1 MLPAPPSSIQ
11 ASPEPSAPDV
21 STNLLAFIK
30 DLKDGK
36 TLAQY
41 NIKFS
46 IPAEELER
54 FEQAV
59 GRDKTLSRFYR
70 KKLRYEWD
78 STNCIFTILK
88 AGTEIQEI
96 YSRISQYLEVR
107 LRELAES
114 RHVPEGL
121 DPWEQKRMKELVD
134 LIKPL
139 PLRKLDIGRSRM
151 SPDICFTSGTT
162 DSLLGLA
169 QKHVEP
175 LVVFEVRCVD
185 SLTRREDV
193 ERRVQLYLEVSGQT
207 CPFRHHVKTVVL
219 IHYLEQGMEIQFSV
233 SRLRHEDGKGIIST
247 PIVESSCRAQPGYI
261 GLTLSDFLPQDA
273 IELGFMQ
280 DETGRR
286 ACDGVEVG
294 IAIAEMVRQTRGMV
308 MDENCSTLKRGRRD
322 SLGELQERPASYSK
336 KHFTF

>member
-1 MLPAPPSSIQ
+1 MLPTPPSSIQ
-11 ASPEPSAPDV
+11 ASPEPSTPDV

-41 NIKFS
+41 DTKFS
-46 IPAEELER
+46 IPAEEFER

-88 AGTEIQEI
+88 ADTEIQEI
-96 YSRISQYLEVR
+96 CSRISQCLEER
-107 LRELAES
+107 FRELEES
-114 RHVPEGL
+114 RHVSEGL
-121 DPWEQKRMKELVD
+121 DPWEHKRMKELVD

-139 PLRKLDIGRSRM
+139 PLRKLYIGSSRM
-151 SPDICFTSGTT
+151 SPDICFTFGTT
-162 DSLLGLA
+162 ESLLGLA
-169 QKHVEP
+169 PKHVEP

-193 ERRVQLYLEVSGQT
+193 ERRARLYFEVSGQT
-207 CPFRHHVKTVVL
+207 CPFRHHFKTVVL
-219 IHYLEQGMEIQFSV
+219 IHYLEEEMEVQFSV
-233 SRLRHEDGKGIIST
+233 SRLRREDEKGIIST
-247 PIVESSCRAQPGYI
+247 QVVESSCRAQSGHI

-294 IAIAEMVRQTRGMV
+294 IAVAEMVRQTRELV
-308 MDENCSTLKRGRRD
+308 MDGNCSTLKRGRRD